1 MLLVANK
8 AAVVKVAAKP
18 EAAKPEAGEPVDLAN
33 KCKARRLAAVD
44 KVAASK
50 VANAAAGKLAVA
62 DKVSK
67 VVASAA
73 ADKLAAADVAE
84 TVKAVPA
91 GVPRSS

>member
-18 EAAKPEAGEPVDLAN
+18 EAGDLVEPVDLAN
-33 KCKARRLAAVD
+33 KCKARRLVAVD